1 MIEIKLKDG
10 KVIIVASSLYEAMEY
25 NELIAKFADRSIR
38 AVSVNLNSDYHSEKS
53 KTILCDDIKEIIKR

>member
-1 MIEIKLKDG
+1 MIEIKLKNG

-25 NELIAKFADRSIR
+25 NELVAKFADKNTRAISI
-38 AVSVNLNSDYHSEKS
+38 NLNGDYHAEKS